1 MEMDLTGKVIG
12 CAIEVHKQLGPG
24 LLESTYEKCLMHE
37 LALNNIKAYSQ
48 IVLPICYKTIDIEA
62 GYRLDILLPKELIIE
77 LKSVDKLIPVYSAQ
91 LLTYMKLSNIN
102 KGLLINFNVK
112 KLTDGLR
119 RYNLPSQHL

>member
-12 CAIEVHKQLGPG
+12 CAIEVHKRLGPG

-37 LALNNIKAYSQ
+37 LTLNNIKAHSQ
-48 IVLPICYKTIDIEA
+48 VVLPICYKNIDIEA
-62 GYRLDILLPKELIIE
+62 GYRLDILLPNELIIE

-91 LLTYMKLSNIN
+91 LLTYMKLSDIK

-112 KLTDGLR
+112 KLSDGLR
-119 RYNLPSQHL
+119 RFNLSF

>member
-37 LALNNIKAYSQ
+37 LTLNNIKAHSQ
-48 IVLPICYKTIDIEA
+48 VVLPICYKNIDIEA
-62 GYRLDILLPKELIIE
+62 GYRLDILLPNELIIE

-91 LLTYMKLSNIN
+91 LLTYMKLSDIK

-112 KLTDGLR
+112 KLSDGLR
-119 RYNLPSQHL
+119 RFNLSF

>member
-1 MEMDLTGKVIG
+1 MDLTGEVIG

-24 LLESTYEKCLMHE
+24 LLESTYEKCLMYE
-37 LALNNIKAYSQ
+37 LSLNNINAYAQ
-48 IVLPICYKTIDIEA
+48 VVLPICYKGMNIEA
-62 GYRLDILLPKELIIE
+62 GYRLDIMLPSELIIE

-91 LLTYMKLSNIN
+91 LLTYMKLTNIN

-119 RYNLPSQHL
+119 RFNLPS

>member
-1 MEMDLTGKVIG
+1 MDKELTQKVIG

-24 LLESTYEKCLMHE
+24 LLESTYEKCLLHE
-37 LALNNIKAYSQ
+37 LNLNGITTESQ
-48 IVLPICYKTIDIEA
+48 VALPIYYKGVKIEA
-62 GYRLDILLPKELIIE
+62 GYRLDLLVDSELIIE

-119 RYNLPSQHL
+119 RLNLKF

>member
-37 LALNNIKAYSQ
+37 LTLNNIKAHSQ
-48 IVLPICYKTIDIEA
+48 VVLPICYKNIDIEA
-62 GYRLDILLPKELIIE
+62 GYRLDILLPNKLVIE
-77 LKSVDKLIPVYSAQ
+77 LKSVDKIIPVYSAQ
-91 LLTYMKLSNIN
+91 LLTYMKLTDID

-112 KLTDGLR
+112 KLADGVR
-119 RYNLPSQHL
+119 RFNLSF

>member
-37 LALNNIKAYSQ
+37 LSLNNIKAHSQ
-48 IVLPICYKTIDIEA
+48 VVLPICYKNIDIEA
-62 GYRLDILLPKELIIE
+62 GYRLDILLPNELIIE

-91 LLTYMKLSNIN
+91 LLTYMKLSDIK

-112 KLTDGLR
+112 KLSDGVR
-119 RYNLPSQHL
+119 RFNLSF

>member
-1 MEMDLTGKVIG
+1 MDFTGEVIG

-24 LLESTYEKCLMHE
+24 LLESTYEKCLMYE
-37 LALNNIKAYSQ
+37 LSLNNITAYSQ
-48 IVLPICYKTIDIEA
+48 VVLPICYKGMNIEA
-62 GYRLDILLPKELIIE
+62 GYRLDILLPSELIIE

-91 LLTYMKLSNIN
+91 LLTYMKLTNIN

-119 RYNLPSQHL
+119 RFNLPS